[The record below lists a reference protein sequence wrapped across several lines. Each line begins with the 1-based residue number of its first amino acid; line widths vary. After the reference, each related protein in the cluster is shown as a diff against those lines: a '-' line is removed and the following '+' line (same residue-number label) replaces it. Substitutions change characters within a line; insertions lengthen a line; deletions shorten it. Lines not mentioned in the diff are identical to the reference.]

1 MRGLLLTMRTNFIK
15 ITISAAGYS
24 ENNDAL
30 YQDYEEVQ
38 EVTENELMKTPTF
51 RSLAQRFE
59 ANVGDTV
66 RLPCLVD
73 RLEGFVILW
82 KKGSEIITVASQVLD
97 KVGRLSSELNIKYS
111 LDKSSIFHL

>member
-1 MRGLLLTMRTNFIK
+1 MAET
-15 ITISAAGYS
+15 
-24 ENNDAL
+24 
-30 YQDYEEVQ
+30 
-38 EVTENELMKTPTF
+38 ELMKTPIF
-51 RSLAQRFE
+51 RSLAQKFD

-97 KVGRLSSELNIKYS
+97 KVGTPREFECKIFSQQIINIYFICRD
-111 LDKSSIFHL
+111 LETLGR

>member
-1 MRGLLLTMRTNFIK
+1 M
-15 ITISAAGYS
+15 
-24 ENNDAL
+24 
-30 YQDYEEVQ
+30 
-38 EVTENELMKTPTF
+38 TETELMKTPTF

-82 KKGSEIITVASQVLD
+82 KKGSDIITVASQVLD
-97 KVGRLSSELNIKYS
+97 KVGRQRKFQYQIFSQESINIS
-111 LDKSSIFHL
+111 FVET

>member
-1 MRGLLLTMRTNFIK
+1 MAET
-15 ITISAAGYS
+15 
-24 ENNDAL
+24 
-30 YQDYEEVQ
+30 
-38 EVTENELMKTPTF
+38 ELMKTPTF
-51 RSLAQRFE
+51 RSLAQKFD

-97 KVGRLSSELNIKYS
+97 KVGTPRQFECEISSQTISS
-111 LDKSSIFHL
+111 LCIYFICSDLETLGR